1 MIMEPVRILIV
12 GDDPLARAGLAAL
25 LSDQPGCIVVGQIA
39 READLSVA
47 LTTYRPDAVVWDLGW
62 DSSQEPAILREAD
75 LERLAGLGEAAVPVL
90 ALLRDES
97 HAADA
102 WTAGVRGLLVREAD
116 AEAIVA
122 ALQAVLRGLAVLHP
136 AMAGPLLANG
146 MQPHAPDQP
155 LIEELTPR
163 ELMVLELLAEGLPN
177 KSIAARLGI
186 SEHTVKFHV
195 NGILGKLG
203 AQSRTDA
210 VMRATRLGL
219 ILL

>member
-1 MIMEPVRILIV
+1 MTMEPVRILIV

-25 LSDQPGCIVVGQIA
+25 LGDQSGCAVVGQSA
-39 READLSVA
+39 READLSAA
-47 LTTYRPDAVVWDLGW
+47 LSAYRPEVVVWDLGW
-62 DSSQEPAILREAD
+62 DPTQEPAPVREAD

-102 WTAGVRGLLVREAD
+102 WTAGVRGLLLREAD
-116 AEAIVA
+116 GETIAA
-122 ALQAVLRGLAVLHP
+122 ALQAVIHGLAVLHP
-136 AMAGPLLANG
+136 AMAGPLLASG
-146 MQPHAPDQP
+146 IQAHAPDQP

-195 NGILGKLG
+195 NSILGKLG